1 MKTHQP
7 RRPPTTLRLETRN
20 RPGDECAIIS
30 LPSRVR
36 IPGTYPRASGT
47 ERESGRGWV
56 PANRTYGLSLL
67 CKNNQCQPHARLV
80 ISPTNNPTKL
90 QLGHVPNP
98 NCVWHVVISGQ
109 LSVQSN
115 VTNCGHVHVRT
126 KYLQSQLH
134 DKIPTPT
141 LGFAFLNNA
150 HTKIKP
156 RLKDGA

>member
-1 MKTHQP
+1 M
-7 RRPPTTLRLETRN
+7 
-20 RPGDECAIIS
+20 PGSFIS
-30 LPSRVR
+30 L
-36 IPGTYPRASGT
+36 
-47 ERESGRGWV
+47 
-56 PANRTYGLSLL
+56 
-67 CKNNQCQPHARLV
+67 
-80 ISPTNNPTKL
+80 TNNPTKL